1 MTTILITGANLPKAD
16 GSKLVLVKLDSAVET
31 DAADA
36 VTKLKEDHGITSLD
50 TVIANAGIAVGGDTV
65 RNTTAANVRAHV
77 AVNTLGPT
85 SSRPAG
91 RAPPKFVA
99 VSSFIG
105 SVGGI
110 DVIASLGFPGSAS
123 PYGGS
128 KAALNWFVR
137 RLHFEEP
144 WLTSFVLHPGLV
156 ETDLA
161 AKSIDG
167 TGLRLEDIGAVS
179 VETSVGGITKLVD
192 AATRETS
199 GTFQNYD
206 EDLITESVGKPES
219 WKKTSLEALSL
230 LKPIIGPSGNEPIGD
245 DLDDCF
251 TLALSWPLTINVNF
265 EEAVRVGRL
274 EAVMNLGHFAVAMQ
288 WCRASRIFGSA
299 GRGLL
304 YDVIAHM
311 GPGRER
317 WLQRPANVM
326 ERTTRQSP
334 AT

>member
-1 MTTILITGANLPKAD
+1 MTTILITGANRGIGRGLAETYLSRPSTTVIAAVRDPSHDTSRSLANLPKAD

-50 TVIANAGIAVGGDTV
+50 TVIANAGIAIGGDTV
-65 RNTTAANVRAHV
+65 RNTTAANVREHV
-77 AVNTLGPT
+77 AVNTLGPVLLFQAT
-85 SSRPAG
+85 ADLLQAG
-91 RAPPKFVA
+91 ETGAPKFVA

-110 DVIASLGFPGSAS
+110 DVIASLGFPSSTS

-167 TGLRLEDIGAVS
+167 TGLRLEDIGAIS
-179 VETSVGGITKLVD
+179 VETSVGGIAKLVD

-206 EDLITESVGKPES
+206 GT
-219 WKKTSLEALSL
+219 
-230 LKPIIGPSGNEPIGD
+230 
-245 DLDDCF
+245 
-251 TLALSWPLTINVNF
+251 
-265 EEAVRVGRL
+265 
-274 EAVMNLGHFAVAMQ
+274 
-288 WCRASRIFGSA
+288 
-299 GRGLL
+299 
-304 YDVIAHM
+304 VI
-311 GPGRER
+311 P
-317 WLQRPANVM
+317 W
-326 ERTTRQSP
+326 
-334 AT
+334 